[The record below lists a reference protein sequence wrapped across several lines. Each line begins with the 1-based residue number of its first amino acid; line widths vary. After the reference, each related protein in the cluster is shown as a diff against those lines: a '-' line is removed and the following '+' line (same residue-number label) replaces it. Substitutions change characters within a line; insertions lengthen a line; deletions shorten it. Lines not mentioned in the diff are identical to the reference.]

1 MERLCVVLFTI
12 ACILSTNSCTRAIGV
27 NYGFLGDNLP
37 TPANV
42 VALLKSRNIQKIRI
56 FNPNPDVLTALG
68 GSGIEVVLGVRN
80 ENLEELA
87 SDATAAARWVNIN
100 VTPYKSSVK
109 FTYISA
115 GNEVIPGPL
124 AGNVLGAMQNLDA
137 ALNAANS
144 PIPVSTVVPM
154 QVLDT
159 SFPPSNGKFSDETA
173 ATMQGIVGFLTAKK
187 APLLLNAYPFFAH
200 TGDPTNVPLDYALF
214 VGNSAGIND
223 GSLHYTN
230 LLDAMVDS
238 VYSALEK
245 VGGSTVDI
253 VVSETGWPSAGNTD
267 AAVENAKTYT
277 NNLVS
282 HVASG
287 QGTPKRPGK
296 ALETYI
302 FAMFNEN
309 LKPAGV
315 ERNFG
320 LYYPDMTEVYHV
332 NFPSS

>member
-1 MERLCVVLFTI
+1 MGPLLLIHPITHDLLLHTYTREVPDLFF
-12 ACILSTNSCTRAIGV
+12 LSFCSNLLTLGTMQYFCLGV
-27 NYGFLGDNLP
+27 GK
-37 TPANV
+37 V
-42 VALLKSRNIQKIRI
+42 S
-56 FNPNPDVLTALG
+56 ALG
-68 GSGIEVVLGVRN
+68 GSGIEVILGVRN
-80 ENLEELA
+80 ENREELA

-100 VTPYKSSVK
+100 VSPYKSSVK
-109 FTYISA
+109 FTCISA
-115 GNEVIPGPL
+115 ANEVIPGPL

-154 QVLDT
+154 QVLGT
-159 SFPPSNGKFSDETA
+159 SFPPSNGTFSDETA
-173 ATMQGIVGFLTAKK
+173 ATMQGIAG
-187 APLLLNAYPFFAH
+187 
-200 TGDPTNVPLDYALF
+200 NVPLDYALF
-214 VGNSAGIND
+214 VGNAAGIND

-230 LLDAMVDS
+230 LLDAIVDS

-245 VGGSTVDI
+245 VGGSTIDI

-267 AAVENAKTYT
+267 AIVENAKTYA

-309 LKPAGV
+309 LKPARV

-320 LYYPDMTEVYHV
+320 LYYPDMTEVYNV
-332 NFPSS
+332 NFPAS